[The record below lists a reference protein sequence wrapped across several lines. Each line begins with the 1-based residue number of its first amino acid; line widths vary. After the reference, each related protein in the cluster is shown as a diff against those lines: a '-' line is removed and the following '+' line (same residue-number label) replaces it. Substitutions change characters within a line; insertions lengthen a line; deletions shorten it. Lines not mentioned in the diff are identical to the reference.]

1 MMGGHMGGYNHK
13 ISILAQR
20 SSTTRKED
28 ISVLL
33 SNHRKSCVKQR
44 AEPRKDTVRSSF
56 SVIKQASEKHR
67 EKAGKKKKV
76 VFVK

>member
-20 SSTTRKED
+20 SSATRKED

-33 SNHRKSCVKQR
+33 SNHREPCVKQR
-44 AEPRKDTVRSSF
+44 AEPSRKQ
-56 SVIKQASEKHR
+56 KQ
-67 EKAGKKKKV
+67 GKTL
-76 VFVK
+76 